1 MRGGD
6 EVTMV
11 LEEVTV
17 RKMADEDLP
26 QVNEISHSL
35 FGKERVSTWPQAVEA
50 HWKRHRPTLSF
61 VAEADGHVV
70 GFLLGGI
77 RRARRM
83 MPLAGWIDI
92 MGIHPDYQRKGIGRR
107 LVEAFSEECKKSS
120 AVISVAIK
128 KNDKPLRKFF
138 NKMGFRDSDLITLEK

>member
-1 MRGGD
+1 MALDG
-6 EVTMV
+6 VTIRRM
-11 LEEVTV
+11 T
-17 RKMADEDLP
+17 DEDLS

-50 HWKRHRPTLSF
+50 HWKQHRPTLSF
-61 VAEADGHVV
+61 VAEQDGQVI

-83 MPLAGWIDI
+83 VPLAGWID
-92 MGIHPDYQRKGIGRR
+92 MLGVHPDYQREGIGRR
-107 LVEAFSEECKKSS
+107 LVEVFSEECKKSS

-128 KNDKPLRKFF
+128 KNDKPLKKFF